1 MLYNSGGAVLYNS
14 GGSNP
19 IWANRV
25 VMHRVPRAVR
35 RAAAPPRRVSV
46 KGAGRERALSVVGA
60 PRVLGVVIH
69 PGGRLGRVDQNG
81 LPSIWL

>member
-1 MLYNSGGAVLYNS
+1 
-14 GGSNP
+14 
-19 IWANRV
+19 
-25 VMHRVPRAVR
+25 MHRVPRAVR

-81 LPSIWL
+81 LASIWLVLAQKGDPAAGLREDIIS